1 MNSFDMLPTVCYISG
16 LINEI
21 KKQNESDREINYIHL
36 LNIYE
41 QISSLYSDFNDYYSD
56 SIILF
61 KEKMHDIIQNYKN
74 DSNYIFLSDLEE
86 IKKKLSLLMFMIG
99 Y

>member
-1 MNSFDMLPTVCYISG
+1 MNSFDMLGTVCYISG

-56 SIILF
+56 SIILC

-86 IKKKLSLLMFMIG
+86 IKKKLSILMFMIG